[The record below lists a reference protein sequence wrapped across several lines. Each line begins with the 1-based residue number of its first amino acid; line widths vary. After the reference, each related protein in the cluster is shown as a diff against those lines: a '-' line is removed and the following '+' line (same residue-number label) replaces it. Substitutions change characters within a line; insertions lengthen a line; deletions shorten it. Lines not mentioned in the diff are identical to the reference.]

1 MEQLKGRFPDITLDI
16 VVIKTK
22 GDIMKDVSLAKIG
35 GKGLFVKE
43 IEDALLRGEIDMA
56 IHSMKDV
63 PAELPEGLEISI
75 TPEREDPRDVLVS
88 RNQQKL
94 RELHNG
100 ARIGTGSLRRT
111 FQLRHLLPEVEVV
124 PLRGNLDTR
133 IKKIKTDNLDGVVVA
148 AAGMRRMGWGD
159 LVSEF
164 IPAEVMLPSVGQ
176 GVLGIEV
183 RKGDVEIKNILSFLH
198 NFRTWVEVSAERAFL
213 KSLGGGCQVPVAAY
227 AVKKGETLLIRGLVG
242 SPDGREMIRDERCGE
257 CKRAEVLGRQLA
269 ENILSRGGRA
279 ILEQVYRTC

>member
-1 MEQLKGRFPDITLDI
+1 
-16 VVIKTK
+16 
-22 GDIMKDVSLAKIG
+22 MKDISLAKIG

-56 IHSMKDV
+56 VHSMKDV

-75 TPEREDPRDVLVS
+75 TPAREDPRDVLVS
-88 RNQQKL
+88 KDNQT
-94 RELHNG
+94 LHG
-100 ARIGTGSLRRT
+100 FAKRARIGTGSLRRT

-133 IKKIKTDNLDGVVVA
+133 IRKIETDNLDGIIVA
-148 AAGMRRMGWGD
+148 AAGMRRMGWEER
-159 LVSEF
+159 VSEF

-183 RKGDVEIKNILSFLH
+183 RKGDGEIKNVLSFLH
-198 NFRTWVEVSAERAFL
+198 HLQTWVEVSAERAFL
-213 KSLGGGCQVPVAAY
+213 KALGGGCQVPVAAY
-227 AVKKGETLLIRGLVG
+227 AVKKGETLLIMGLVG
-242 SPDGREMIRDERCGE
+242 NPDGRVMIRDERCGE
-257 CKRAEVLGRQLA
+257 CEQAEMLGRQLA
-269 ENILSRGGRA
+269 EGILSRGGSA

>member
-1 MEQLKGRFPDITLDI
+1 
-16 VVIKTK
+16 
-22 GDIMKDVSLAKIG
+22 
-35 GKGLFVKE
+35 
-43 IEDALLRGEIDMA
+43 
-56 IHSMKDV
+56 MKDV

>member
-1 MEQLKGRFPDITLDI
+1 
-16 VVIKTK
+16 
-22 GDIMKDVSLAKIG
+22 MKDVSLAKIG

-43 IEDALLRGEIDMA
+43 IEEALLRGEIDMA
-56 IHSMKDV
+56 VHSMKDV
-63 PAELPEGLEISI
+63 PAELPESLELSI
-75 TPEREDPRDVLVS
+75 TPEREDPRDVLIS
-88 RNQQKL
+88 KDNKTLQNLGKS
-94 RELHNG
+94 

-124 PLRGNLDTR
+124 SIRGNLDTR
-133 IKKIKTDNLDGVVVA
+133 IRKIETNELDGIIVA
-148 AAGMRRMGWGD
+148 AAGMRRMGWEY

-213 KSLGGGCQVPVAAY
+213 ESLGGGCQVPVAAY
-227 AVKKGETLLIRGLVG
+227 AKLEGDALCIKGLVG
-242 SPDGREMIRDERCGE
+242 SPDGRIMIRDERCGE
-257 CKRAEVLGRQLA
+257 CKQAEVLGRQLA

-279 ILEQVYRTC
+279 ILEQVY